1 MGSRWV
7 RGALVMALAMGLAAC
22 SGDGADEPTT
32 QTTQTGGGPVDGVV
46 TVTIAGFA
54 FEPSSVALPEGDSLT
69 IRNEDTA
76 AHTFTMDDGSLD
88 VSLEPGQ
95 QVKVTPEAGGPFHC
109 EIHASMTG
117 TLALG

>member
-1 MGSRWV
+1 MGSRSI
-7 RGALVMALAMGLAAC
+7 RAALVLVTVAGLAAC
-22 SGDGADEPTT
+22 SDDGADGSTT
-32 QTTQTGGGPVDGVV
+32 QTTQTGGGPADGVV

-54 FEPSSVALPEGDSLT
+54 FEPSSVVLPAGDTLT

-95 QVKVTPEAGGPFHC
+95 QVEVTPETGGPFHC

-117 TLALG
+117 NLALG

>member
-1 MGSRWV
+1 MASRWV
-7 RGALVMALAMGLAAC
+7 RGALVLAAVTGLAAC
-22 SGDGADEPTT
+22 SSDGGDEPAT
-32 QTTQTGGGPVDGVV
+32 QTTQTGGGPADGVV

-54 FEPSSVALPEGDSLT
+54 FEPSSVVLPAGDTLT

-95 QVKVTPEAGGPFHC
+95 QVEVTPETGGPFHC

>member
-1 MGSRWV
+1 MV
-7 RGALVMALAMGLAAC
+7 VLAAVVMAMGAAAC
-22 SGDGADEPTT
+22 SGEGSDPTEPPADD
-32 QTTQTGGGPVDGVV
+32 GGPVDGVV

-54 FEPSSVALPEGDSLT
+54 FEPSSVALPAGDTLT
-69 IRNEDTA
+69 IRNEDSA

-95 QVKVTPEAGGPFHC
+95 QVEVTPETGGPFHC

-117 TLALG
+117 TLELG